1 MESPKTIII
10 VLISISICCAWDLP
24 PIDFVG
30 EFSNSH
36 NRQSV
41 VIYSP
46 KYNSSGHIPTQWQ
59 KL

>member
-1 MESPKTIII
+1 MELPNTQIIF
-10 VLISISICCAWDLP
+10 LISFSICSAWDLP
-24 PIDFVG
+24 PVDFVG

-46 KYNSSGHIPTQWQ
+46 KYDSAGHITTQWQ